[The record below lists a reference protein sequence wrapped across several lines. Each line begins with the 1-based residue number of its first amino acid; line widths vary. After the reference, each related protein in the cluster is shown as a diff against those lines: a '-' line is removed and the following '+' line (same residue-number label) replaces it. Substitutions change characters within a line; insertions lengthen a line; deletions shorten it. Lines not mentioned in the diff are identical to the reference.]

1 MEISLLLTRFNRFVD
16 RDMMMRFRGGGVG
29 HKSTREATNCFL
41 PDRDALD
48 KGKAHKME
56 PVGEQPIIVFSE
68 DDEELD
74 EVIEPEGSDS
84 EQEMQILEE
93 FDYGYA
99 EIDSDEDWED
109 LKPEGMDD
117 ELDGEPDLGAEDG
130 EDAVDDKDDLGFAD
144 F

>member
-1 MEISLLLTRFNRFVD
+1 
-16 RDMMMRFRGGGVG
+16 MMMRFRGGGVG

-48 KGKAHKME
+48 KGKTREME
-56 PVGEQPIIVFSE
+56 LVEEQPRIVFSE

-74 EVIEPEGSDS
+74 EVIEPAGSDSDS

-99 EIDSDEDWED
+99 EIDSDNEDWED

-130 EDAVDDKDDLGFAD
+130 EDTVDDKDDLGFAD